1 MTRLAPLDGSEMPEM
16 IAPLIDPDSLNR
28 AQIAGRRCA
37 VPNCRRPLIGKVFMI
52 GRLPGGRP
60 VLACRDCAPC
70 VSYQRTEPATQA
82 A

>member
-1 MTRLAPLDGSEMPEM
+1 MTRSAPLDGPEM
-16 IAPLIDPDSLNR
+16 IAPMIDPDSLNR

-60 VLACRDCAPC
+60 VLACRDCAPG
-70 VSYQRTEPATQA
+70 VSYQRSEPATQA